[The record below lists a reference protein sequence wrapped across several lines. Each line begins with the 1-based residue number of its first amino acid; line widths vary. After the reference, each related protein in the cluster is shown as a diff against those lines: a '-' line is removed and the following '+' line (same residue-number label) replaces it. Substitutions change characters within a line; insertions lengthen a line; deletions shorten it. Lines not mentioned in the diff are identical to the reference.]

1 MLKNH
6 YNGIHAKWKERKSE
20 MTEKTKKLV
29 LASLMCALTCVAT
42 MVIRIPT
49 PTMGYIHPGDA
60 LVILSGVILGPSSGF
75 LAAGIGSALA
85 DLLGGYFVYVPV
97 TFVIKG
103 LIALFCGLI
112 YQKAGKIPG
121 FRYPA
126 VAAGGVVDI
135 FLVAGGYFLCES
147 FLYGPAGALASV
159 PANLIQGVSGLI
171 ISLLLYPVL
180 MAVPEVKQMAQT
192 HQSL

>member
-1 MLKNH
+1 M
-6 YNGIHAKWKERKSE
+6 
-20 MTEKTKKLV
+20 
-29 LASLMCALTCVAT
+29 ALSQ
-42 MVIRIPT
+42 
-49 PTMGYIHPGDA
+49 GE
-60 LVILSGVILGPSSGF
+60 
-75 LAAGIGSALA
+75 LA
-85 DLLGGYFVYVPV
+85 DDWICGFVPCRSGGVPRIQRKRKRPIYELCRQRRKPICLYIAFYLV
-97 TFVIKG
+97 RKPQKSPLTVSVG
-103 LIALFCGLI
+103 LIPLFCGLI

-159 PANLIQGVSGLI
+159 PANLVQGVSGLI

>member
-1 MLKNH
+1 MKDNLKKH
-6 YNGIHAKWKERKSE
+6 ITAA
-20 MTEKTKKLV
+20 LF
-29 LASLMCALTCVAT
+29 AALTFAAT
-42 MVIRIPT
+42 MAVRIPT
-49 PTMGYIHPGDA
+49 PGTSGYIHPGDA

-103 LIALFCGLI
+103 LIALLCGLI
-112 YQKAGKIPG
+112 YQKAGKISR

-126 VAAGGVVDI
+126 VAAGGLVDI
-135 FLVAGGYFLCES
+135 LLVAGGYFLCES

-159 PANLIQGVSGLI
+159 PANLIQGVSGLM
-171 ISLLLYPVL
+171 ISLILYPVL
-180 MAVPEVKQMAQT
+180 MAVPEVRLLTLT
-192 HQSL
+192 HRSL